1 MKRLGTIIS
10 LTLLI
15 VMLTTSFAFAG
26 TLVLESS
33 YPEDGDGGFQIE
45 NTGVKLY
52 FNEDVLNKE
61 NNAVNE
67 KAIKIVNAKGKK
79 MPVKLF
85 YSTKEEGL
93 VLVLIE
99 GILESDS
106 KYTLHVTEDFTAA
119 NGDLISKPISLTFKT
134 RDMSNDMTV
143 NMVLMGLMFVG
154 VLFFSSRNIK
164 KQAAKQQEEKAK
176 DDKVNPY
183 KVSKETGKSVQ
194 EVVQMNAKEKEK
206 KARQEGKNKS
216 NGKKE
221 VNEEKQAG
229 DIAKGPNHYKV
240 PSPKPISLAGSSYKT
255 GRKAKAEAEAA
266 KEAAAK
272 KVGTTRPKNQS
283 GKTKNKKK

>member
-1 MKRLGTIIS
+1 MKRLGAIIS

-26 TLVLESS
+26 TLELVSS

-52 FNEDVLNKE
+52 FNEDVINKN
-61 NNAVNE
+61 NNAVND
-67 KAIKIVNAKGKK
+67 KAIKIVNAKGEK

-99 GILESDS
+99 GTLESNS
-106 KYTLHVTEDFTAA
+106 EYTLHVTEDFTAA
-119 NGDLISKPISLTFKT
+119 DEDLISKPISLTFKT

-164 KQAAKQQEEKAK
+164 KQAAKQQEEKVK

-194 EVVQMNAKEKEK
+194 EVVQKNAKEKEK
-206 KARQEGKNKS
+206 KARQEAKNKP
-216 NGKKE
+216 N
-221 VNEEKQAG
+221 NEKPGSGEKHA
-229 DIAKGPNHYKV
+229 DVIDKGPNHYKV
-240 PSPKPISLAGSSYKT
+240 SSPKPISLAGSSYKT
-255 GRKAKAEAEAA
+255 GRKAKAEAAA
-266 KEAAAK
+266 VREAAAK
-272 KVGTTRPKNQS
+272 KAGTTRPKNQS
-283 GKTKNKKK
+283 GKAKNKKK

>member
-1 MKRLGTIIS
+1 MKRIGAIIS

-26 TLVLESS
+26 TLDLVSS

-52 FNEDVLNKE
+52 FNKDVLNKD
-61 NNAVNE
+61 NDAVND
-67 KAIKIVNAKGKK
+67 KAIKIVDAKGKK

-99 GILESDS
+99 GIIKSDS

-119 NGDLISKPISLTFKT
+119 NGDMISKPISITFKT

-164 KQAAKQQEEKAK
+164 KQAAKQQEEKTK

-194 EVVQMNAKEKEK
+194 DVVQKNAKEKEK
-206 KARQEGKNKS
+206 RARQEAKNKPN
-216 NGKKE
+216 NGKAGSD
-221 VNEEKQAG
+221 EKQSKAI
-229 DIAKGPNHYKV
+229 DKGPNHYKV
-240 PSPKPISLAGSSYKT
+240 PSPKPISLTGSNYKT
-255 GRKAKAEAEAA
+255 GRKAKAEEAA
-266 KEAAAK
+266 TKDAAAK
-272 KVGTTRPKNQS
+272 KAGTTRPKNQS
-283 GKTKNKKK
+283 GKAKNKKK